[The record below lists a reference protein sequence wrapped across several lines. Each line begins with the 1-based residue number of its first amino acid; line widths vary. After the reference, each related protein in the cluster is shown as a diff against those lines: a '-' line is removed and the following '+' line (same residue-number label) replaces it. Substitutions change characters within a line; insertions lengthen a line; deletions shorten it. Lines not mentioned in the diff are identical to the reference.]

1 MVVQYLK
8 HISKV
13 SLFYYIVLVIVVV
26 VVVVVVVLLLV
37 YSAQRTDVVLSLPK
51 FL

>member
-26 VVVVVVVLLLV
+26 VVVVVLLLV